1 MTAPIRRPPSD
12 LPHLAIEERG
22 ALAIVRLDRAAK
34 RNAVNDAL
42 IQSLERFFETPP
54 AEAKAVVLAGAGEHF
69 CAGLDL
75 SEHEHRDA
83 FGVMRHS
90 QMWHRVFEKIQFG
103 TLPVVTAMQGGVIGG
118 GLELAAATHV
128 RVADTT
134 AFYALPEG
142 QRGIFVGGG
151 GSVRLPR
158 LIGTSRMMDMMLT
171 GRTYDAEEGQAIGIS
186 HYLAAPGQGLAKGM
200 DIAERIAG
208 NAPMTNFAV
217 THVLPRI
224 AQADPASGYLTEA
237 LTAAIAQGEKEAKD
251 RLKAFLEK
259 RAPKTARH

>member
-42 IQSLERFFETPP
+42 IQSLERFFEAPP

-118 GLELAAATHV
+118 GLELAA
-128 RVADTT
+128 R
-134 AFYALPEG
+134 
-142 QRGIFVGGG
+142 RMC
-151 GSVRLPR
+151 GSPTRPR
-158 LIGTSRMMDMMLT
+158 STPCPRASAASSSAAARRCGSAASSAPDVSSR
-171 GRTYDAEEGQAIGIS
+171 
-186 HYLAAPGQGLAKGM
+186 
-200 DIAERIAG
+200 
-208 NAPMTNFAV
+208 
-217 THVLPRI
+217 
-224 AQADPASGYLTEA
+224 
-237 LTAAIAQGEKEAKD
+237 
-251 RLKAFLEK
+251 
-259 RAPKTARH
+259 